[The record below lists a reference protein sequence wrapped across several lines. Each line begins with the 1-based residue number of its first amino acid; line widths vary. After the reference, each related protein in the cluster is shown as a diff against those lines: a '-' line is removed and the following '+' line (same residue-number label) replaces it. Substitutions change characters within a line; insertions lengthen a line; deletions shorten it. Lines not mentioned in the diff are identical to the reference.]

1 MASARLGCHVLG
13 HSLDL
18 QFGGSED
25 FLPRFKGLRA
35 AAGRPLPRCEEAC
48 ELTQCDNI
56 GHRLPRMVFFKKKML
71 PFKNLATIVRLPPY
85 NASSPSS
92 ALPHNLSGYAT
103 TSFDLFSTM
112 SVKHAVNPQKIKIMS
127 IKPRKL
133 ISKASLIGLMALA
146 LPSDVFAA
154 GGGDLKADDF
164 VGVTFWMISMA
175 LVAATAFFF
184 LEIQR
189 VSAKWKT
196 SMTVSGLVTLVA
208 ATHYFYMREVWVR
221 TGDSPTVF
229 RYIDWIIT
237 VPLLMVEFYLILS
250 AITKVPGGVF
260 WRLMIG
266 TLVMLVG
273 GYLGEAGKLNVWLG
287 FIIGMLGWFFI
298 LWEIFLG
305 EAGKINAASAP
316 PSVQVAFNLMRWIVV
331 VGWAIYPIG
340 YFLGYLTGASPKDS
354 MVLLNVT
361 YNLADVV
368 NKIAFGVIIWT
379 AAVSETDKHAAK
391 AN

>member
-1 MASARLGCHVLG
+1 MNIKNPNL
-13 HSLDL
+13 
-18 QFGGSED
+18 
-25 FLPRFKGLRA
+25 
-35 AAGRPLPRCEEAC
+35 
-48 ELTQCDNI
+48 LT
-56 GHRLPRMVFFKKKML
+56 
-71 PFKNLATIVRLPPY
+71 
-85 NASSPSS
+85 
-92 ALPHNLSGYAT
+92 
-103 TSFDLFSTM
+103 
-112 SVKHAVNPQKIKIMS
+112 
-127 IKPRKL
+127 
-133 ISKASLIGLMALA
+133 KASLIGLLALA
-146 LPSDVFAA
+146 LPTDVFAA
-154 GGGDLKADDF
+154 SGGDLKADDL
-164 VGVTFWMISMA
+164 VGVSFWMISMA

-189 VSAKWKT
+189 VSPKWKT
-196 SMTVSGLVTLVA
+196 SLTVSGLVTLVA
-208 ATHYFYMREVWVR
+208 ASHYFYMRDVWVS

-250 AITKVPGGVF
+250 AITKVPSGVF

-266 TLVMLVG
+266 TLVMLIG
-273 GYLGEAGKLNVWLG
+273 GYLGEAGRINVWLG
-287 FIIGMLGWFFI
+287 FIIGMLGWFYI

-305 EAGKINAASAP
+305 EAGKINADSAP
-316 PSVQVAFNLMRWIVV
+316 PSVQTAFNLMRWIVV

-379 AAVSETDKHAAK
+379 AAVSETDKQAAK